1 MLSDIQQC
9 SLDLALELKN
19 ICEQN
24 NLKYFISGGT
34 VLGSVRH
41 SGFIPW
47 DDDIDFAM
55 PRSDYEKLKTIIKNN
70 KSSRYWLVT
79 YENNQEYNEPNM
91 KFVDKDTLLLDETT
105 LIPQKVNVWVD
116 IFPLDGLPS
125 NEKKRQRYFK
135 KLLFLRMIYQFS
147 NIKHINTLREDR
159 KLIERVLIK
168 IAQLIPLNKIFNTK
182 KCLKII
188 DNYLKNISYEEANY
202 VFVGMGIHKEKEIFL
217 KSVYEPGQLMDFEN
231 EKFIGPHDKKI
242 FLTQFYGDYL
252 KIPSTDK
259 QIAHKL
265 TVVEWRGKKK

>member
-79 YENNQEYNEPNM
+79 YENNQEYNEANM
-91 KFVDKDTLLLDETT
+91 KFVDKDTL
-105 LIPQKVNVWVD
+105 
-116 IFPLDGLPS
+116 
-125 NEKKRQRYFK
+125 Y
-135 KLLFLRMIYQFS
+135 
-147 NIKHINTLREDR
+147 
-159 KLIERVLIK
+159 
-168 IAQLIPLNKIFNTK
+168 
-182 KCLKII
+182 
-188 DNYLKNISYEEANY
+188 
-202 VFVGMGIHKEKEIFL
+202 
-217 KSVYEPGQLMDFEN
+217 
-231 EKFIGPHDKKI
+231 
-242 FLTQFYGDYL
+242 
-252 KIPSTDK
+252 
-259 QIAHKL
+259 
-265 TVVEWRGKKK
+265 

>member
-9 SLDLALELKN
+9 SLELALELKN

-24 NLKYFISGGT
+24 KLKYFISGGT

-55 PRSDYEKLKTIIKNN
+55 PRSDYEKLKSIIKNTKN
-70 KSSRYWLVT
+70 SRYWLIS
-79 YENNQEYNEPNM
+79 YENDQEYNEPNM
-91 KFVDKDTLLLDETT
+91 KFVDKETLLLDETT

-125 NEKKRQRYFK
+125 DEKQRQNYFK

-147 NIKHINTLREDR
+147 NIKHISTLRKNR
-159 KLIERVLIK
+159 KLIEKILIK
-168 IAQLIPLNKIFNTK
+168 IAQIIPFNKIFDTK
-182 KCLKII
+182 KRLKII
-188 DNYLKNISYEEANY
+188 DNYLKNTSYEEAEY
-202 VFVGMGIHKEKEIFL
+202 VFVGMGIHKEKEIFP
-217 KSVYEPGQLMDFEN
+217 KNVYEPGQLMNFEN
-231 EKFIGPHDKKI
+231 EKFIGPHDEKT

-252 KIPSTDK
+252 KIPSKDK

-265 TVVEWRGKKK
+265 TVIKWGEKRE

>member
-79 YENNQEYNEPNM
+79 YENNQEYNEANM

-116 IFPLDGLPS
+116 IFPLDGLHS
-125 NEKKRQRYFK
+125 NEKKT
-135 KLLFLRMIYQFS
+135 S
-147 NIKHINTLREDR
+147 
-159 KLIERVLIK
+159 
-168 IAQLIPLNKIFNTK
+168 
-182 KCLKII
+182 
-188 DNYLKNISYEEANY
+188 
-202 VFVGMGIHKEKEIFL
+202 EIF
-217 KSVYEPGQLMDFEN
+217 
-231 EKFIGPHDKKI
+231 
-242 FLTQFYGDYL
+242 
-252 KIPSTDK
+252 
-259 QIAHKL
+259 
-265 TVVEWRGKKK
+265 